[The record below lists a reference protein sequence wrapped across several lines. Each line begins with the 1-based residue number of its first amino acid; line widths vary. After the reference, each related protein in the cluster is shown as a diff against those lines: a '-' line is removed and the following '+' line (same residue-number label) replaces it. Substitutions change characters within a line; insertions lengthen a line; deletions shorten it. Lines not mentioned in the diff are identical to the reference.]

1 MWKEKGMII
10 VKERHPVLCI
20 LLSILLGYI
29 VIAVLIIIASF
40 VILLMI
46 SNETREYYETTD
58 IANYGSYI
66 GNYDNETPT
75 EFIESFFRL
84 Q

>member
-1 MWKEKGMII
+1 
-10 VKERHPVLCI
+10 
-20 LLSILLGYI
+20 
-29 VIAVLIIIASF
+29 
-40 VILLMI
+40 MI